1 MFFISSSL
9 SLIIL
14 LIQNFKLSYL
24 LLFISVGRSNSMST
38 QGFCLRYFERKLIL
52 IFLLLSRILFFII
65 KKNFKNRWI
74 YYNPRKL
81 DWCYIINHYGKDP
94 LFVRFWSTCR
104 TPSLNLWHWPI
115 HETGHLE
122 NSWDLLKLHIQL
134 FCFIFFERFLFDS
147 KENWKITNIFQ
158 IMIQLV

>member
-1 MFFISSSL
+1 
-9 SLIIL
+9 
-14 LIQNFKLSYL
+14 
-24 LLFISVGRSNSMST
+24 MST
-38 QGFCLRYFERKLIL
+38 QDFCLRYFERKLIL

-65 KKNFKNRWI
+65 KNKKNFKRWI